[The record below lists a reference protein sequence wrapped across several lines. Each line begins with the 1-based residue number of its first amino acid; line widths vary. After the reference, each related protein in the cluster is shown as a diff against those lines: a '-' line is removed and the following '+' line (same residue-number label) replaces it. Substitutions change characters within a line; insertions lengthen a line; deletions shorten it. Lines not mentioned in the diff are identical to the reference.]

1 MVDEALNPPV
11 EEQIAQAVGQA
22 EAVAKDIVL
31 PPKAPQHSVKLS
43 SPVVGTRVTKLILD
57 GFKSFGKRTELLF
70 EPGFNVIL
78 GPNGSGKSNVLD
90 ALCFVLGKS
99 SSKSLRAE
107 KSANLIYNGGKTKKP
122 GNCAEVSIFFD
133 NTKRVFPIEDDSVK
147 VSRLIKANGLS
158 KYKINGKTHTR
169 QEVVDLLGLAR
180 INPDGYN
187 IILQGDIVG
196 LVEMSPVERRMII
209 EEIAGIS
216 VYEEKKNKALAE
228 LEKVE
233 QKLNEAE
240 IILKERQVHLKEL
253 KKDRDQAL
261 KYKNLSEQIK
271 QNKASYLKHSM
282 DKKDCELKEIEKRN
296 LSRKQ
301 KLESLQADVKALRD
315 KVAERKSAI
324 QDISKE
330 IEEKGGVEQ
339 VKLQKE
345 VESLR
350 VDIATIKT
358 KVSSHKNEIGRI
370 SQRKEQLRLNLEELE
385 KKTASLTEQKTE
397 LEGQRKFLAEQVAE
411 FDKKIAEFKKKHKLD
426 ESGEIEH
433 RVEEIDKSAEKKQVE
448 IQSLREK
455 QQSLLREKDRFDFQV
470 TAIDDQV
477 KKVQELEKEH
487 KVEIEVLKKKK
498 AQFKKMVME
507 LNDLL
512 NADSESAVKL
522 GSLRTSV
529 QFVREDWEKLR
540 VKQAGIAESMS
551 SNIAVK
557 KVIENKAKLGEIYGT
572 VAELGVADS
581 KYSLALEIAAA
592 QKINSI
598 VVEDDRV
605 ASDCIKFLKT
615 NKLGIA
621 SFLPLNKIRPVA
633 VRKDVKDLS
642 KSKGVFGMAVD
653 LIDFDPKFRDVFS
666 YVFGNTLVVDSIDT
680 ARRIGIGAARM
691 VSLDGD
697 LAEVSGAMTGGFR
710 HKKEGSFKQKDLTED
725 IEALQ
730 KKVSTGEKDISK
742 LEISRQESELKIN
755 NLRELKANL
764 EGDIIRTEKGLH
776 LDSADLEA
784 TQQYKEEL
792 SRKIK
797 DMVKQMEDI
806 DVKVTDET
814 QSLTQLKIEK
824 QQLRDK
830 ITELRNPRLI
840 AELNAFEQKRKELS
854 DDAIKADFELK
865 NLTMQEKEMVGRD
878 KENTIKIMKDME
890 KEEKSFDDEIKK
902 FESEVKAKSSGLSFK
917 EKEQERLQ
925 TQFKDL
931 FAKRNKSSDEIS
943 GFEGKILAVEN
954 DSRQVEISVNTLS
967 IEEARLK
974 AEFAGMN
981 AEFAQY
987 EGIELDMKKSE
998 EHLKR
1003 EISEFEKM
1011 MANIGSVNMR
1021 ALEIYEMV
1029 EKEFNILTDKKGV
1042 LVSEKT
1048 DVVGLMAEI
1057 EKNKKNLFVSA
1068 LNVVDRNFRDIFLA
1082 LSAKGDAYLE
1092 LENLE
1097 NPFDE
1102 GLRIKVKLTG
1112 DKFMDI
1118 RSLSG
1123 GEKTLTALAFLFA
1136 IQEHEPASFYILDEV
1151 DAALD
1156 KTNSDKLAKL
1166 VRDYCKNAQY
1176 IVISHNDAMI
1186 AEGDVLYGVSMKPE
1200 TGLSSVISLKA

>member
-11 EEQIAQAVGQA
+11 EEQIAQAVEQA
-22 EAVAKDIVL
+22 EAVEQNLVL
-31 PPKAPQHSVKLS
+31 PKEPVHSVKLS

-122 GNCAEVSIFFD
+122 GKAAEVSIFFD
-133 NTKRVFPIEDDSVK
+133 NTKRIFPVEDDSVK
-147 VSRLIKANGLS
+147 VSRIVNAAGLS

-187 IILQGDIVG
+187 IILQGDIVR
-196 LVEMSPVERRMII
+196 LVEMSPIERRMII

-216 VYEEKKNKALAE
+216 VYEEKKNKALSE

-240 IILKERQVHLKEL
+240 IILKERSVHLKEL

-261 KYKNLSEQIK
+261 KYKTLSEQIK

-282 DKKDCELKEIEKRN
+282 DRKDGELKEIEKRN
-296 LSRKQ
+296 LSKKQ
-301 KLESLQADVKALRD
+301 KLESLQADIKALRD
-315 KVAERKSAI
+315 KVAERKQAI
-324 QDISKE
+324 QDIAKE

-350 VDIATIKT
+350 VDIATLKT

-370 SQRKEQLRLNLEELE
+370 SQRKEQFCLNL
-385 KKTASLTEQKTE
+385 KE
-397 LEGQRKFLAEQVAE
+397 LEGKTADLTVQRAELDDHRKFLVEQIAD

-433 RVEEIDKSAEKKQVE
+433 RVEEIDKSAEKKQSE

-455 QQSLLREKDRFDFQV
+455 QQSLLREKDKFDFQV

-487 KVEIEVLKKKK
+487 KAEIEVLKKKK
-498 AQFKKMVME
+498 DQFKKLVME

-512 NADSESAVKL
+512 NTDSESAIKL

-529 QFVREDWEKLR
+529 QSVREDLEKLR
-540 VKQAGIAESMS
+540 VKQAGIVESLS

-557 KVIENKAKLGEIYGT
+557 KVIENKGKLGEIYGT

-598 VVEDDRV
+598 VVEDDKV
-605 ASDCIKFLKT
+605 ASDCIKFLKR
-615 NKLGIA
+615 NQFGIA
-621 SFLPLNKIRPVA
+621 SFLPLNKIKSVP
-633 VRKDVKDLS
+633 VRKDVKDLART
-642 KSKGVFGMAVD
+642 KGVFGMAVD
-653 LIDFDPKFRDVFS
+653 LIDFDPKFKDVFS
-666 YVFGNTLVVDSIDT
+666 YVFGNTLVVDTIDT
-680 ARRIGIGAARM
+680 ARQIGIGAARM

-710 HKKEGSFKQKDLTED
+710 HKKEGSFKQKDLTDD

-730 KKVSTGEKDISK
+730 KKVSTGERDISK
-742 LEISRQESELKIN
+742 LETARQASELKIN

-806 DVKVTDET
+806 DTKVTDET
-814 QSLTQLKIEK
+814 ESLTKLKMEK

-840 AELNAFEQKRKELS
+840 AELNAFEQKRKEFS
-854 DDAIKADFELK
+854 DDSIKTDGELK
-865 NLTMQEKEMVGRD
+865 NLDMREKELVGRD
-878 KENTIKIMKDME
+878 KENTVKLLKDME

-902 FESEVKAKSSGLSFK
+902 LESEVKTKSSGLSAK
-917 EKEQERLQ
+917 EKEQEKLQ

-931 FAKRNKSSDEIS
+931 FAKRTKSSDEIN
-943 GFEGKILAVEN
+943 GFEGKILNIEN

-1011 MANIGSVNMR
+1011 MVNIGSVNMR
-1021 ALEIYEMV
+1021 ALEIYETV

-1042 LVSEKT
+1042 LVSEKA

-1057 EKNKKNLFVSA
+1057 EKNKKDLFVSA
-1068 LNVVDRNFRDIFLA
+1068 LQVVDRNFRDIFLA
-1082 LSAKGDAYLE
+1082 LSTKGDAYLE

-1097 NPFDE
+1097 KPFDE

-1136 IQEHEPASFYILDEV
+1136 IQEHEPASFYIFDEV

-1156 KTNSDKLAKL
+1156 KSNSDKLAKL

-1200 TGLSSVISLKA
+1200 TGLSSVVSLKA